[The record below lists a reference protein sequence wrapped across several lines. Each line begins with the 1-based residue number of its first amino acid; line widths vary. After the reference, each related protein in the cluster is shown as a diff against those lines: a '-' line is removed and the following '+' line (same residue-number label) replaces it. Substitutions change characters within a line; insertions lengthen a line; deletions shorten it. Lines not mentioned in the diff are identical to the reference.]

1 MKILVIGGVAAG
13 TKAAAKLKREDR
25 SADVLILVKDEEIS
39 YAGCGLPYYLS
50 GVIENRSSLIVNTP
64 EKFSALTGARVLTGK
79 EAVALDRTAKKVTV
93 VDVKSGQNEEYL
105 YDKLVI
111 ATGASPIAP
120 PVPGLDLKNVF
131 FMRRPD
137 DAEAVRR
144 AMAGGEIKR
153 AVVCGAGLIGL
164 ETAENLAA
172 AGIKVTVIDMAQ
184 QILPGFDPEI
194 AGYVENHLAAKGVV
208 CLTGAKLLE
217 ITGADKAEKVVTDKR
232 SLKADAVILSLGI
245 RPNTAFLNDSGIEL
259 LPNKTIKV
267 NRQLMTNDPDI
278 YAVGDCVSVSSR
290 LTGASAWS
298 PMGSSANIE
307 GRLAAQSL
315 AGKEVAYAGV
325 LGTGICSLAGLN
337 VGRTGLSEAAARAAG
352 WDVVSALSVVDDKA
366 HYYPG
371 ASNFIIKLTAD
382 RKTGKFLGIHALG
395 TGAVDKLIDM
405 AAVALTMNATLSDLE
420 NMDLA
425 YAPPFSTAIHPF
437 VHAVNVLINK
447 INGDFET
454 FTPLEYANGA
464 ASDYRTI
471 DVSIQPSLKNA
482 PYLDLLKINGP
493 LEEYKKDEKLLL
505 VCAKGK
511 RAYLAQNRLK
521 FYGYA
526 NTKVLEG
533 GHTFNEIK
541 NED

>member
-79 EAVALDRTAKKVTV
+79 EAVAVDRTAKKVTA

-194 AGYVENHLAAKGVV
+194 AGYVENHLADKGVV

-217 ITGADKAEKVVTDKR
+217 ITGADKAEKVVTGKR

-259 LPNKTIKV
+259 
-267 NRQLMTNDPDI
+267 
-278 YAVGDCVSVSSR
+278 
-290 LTGASAWS
+290 
-298 PMGSSANIE
+298 
-307 GRLAAQSL
+307 AAQ
-315 AGKEVAYAGV
+315 
-325 LGTGICSLAGLN
+325 
-337 VGRTGLSEAAARAAG
+337 
-352 WDVVSALSVVDDKA
+352 
-366 HYYPG
+366 
-371 ASNFIIKLTAD
+371 
-382 RKTGKFLGIHALG
+382 
-395 TGAVDKLIDM
+395 
-405 AAVALTMNATLSDLE
+405 
-420 NMDLA
+420 
-425 YAPPFSTAIHPF
+425 
-437 VHAVNVLINK
+437 
-447 INGDFET
+447 
-454 FTPLEYANGA
+454 
-464 ASDYRTI
+464 
-471 DVSIQPSLKNA
+471 
-482 PYLDLLKINGP
+482 
-493 LEEYKKDEKLLL
+493 
-505 VCAKGK
+505 
-511 RAYLAQNRLK
+511 
-521 FYGYA
+521 
-526 NTKVLEG
+526 
-533 GHTFNEIK
+533 
-541 NED
+541 